1 MLMVIGEYCF
11 CLFDNQDAAESLV
24 DELEKRKEAR
34 EDTRRFLGP
43 LDYWFGWMGM
53 LLLIGLFIRRPQHS
67 EE

>member
-53 LLLIGLFIRRPQHS
+53 L
-67 EE
+67 